1 VDPGRRAFF
10 TRGARKAAELAV
22 RQADANVEARA
33 GRWVRPPYAL
43 EELPFLLACTRC
55 GDCIEACPH
64 HVVFSLSARLGA
76 QVAGTP
82 AMDLLNKGCH
92 LCEDWPC
99 VRACEP
105 GALSLPQ
112 PSADEAQDSPPQ
124 PRLAVV
130 AIDTGA
136 CLPYLGPECG
146 GCAHS
151 CPVESALLWERE
163 RPHIDPDH
171 CTGCALC
178 RAACILTPKAITV
191 RSRFSPRPES
201 PAGT

>member
-22 RQADANVEARA
+22 QQADAKVVARA

-43 EELPFLLACTRC
+43 DELPFLLACTRC

-64 HVVFSLSARLGA
+64 HVVFPLSTRLGA

-82 AMDLLNKGCH
+82 AMDLLTKGCH

-99 VRACEP
+99 VGACEP
-105 GALSLPQ
+105 GALSLPP

-130 AIDTGA
+130 EIDTGT

-151 CPVESALLWERE
+151 CPVEGALLWERE
-163 RPHIDPDH
+163 RPRIDPDH

-178 RAACILTPKAITV
+178 RAACILAPKAITV
-191 RSRFSPRPES
+191 RSRFSPGPES
-201 PAGT
+201 AAGT